1 MRDYSIKI
9 SVINISMRFSWTVH
23 VVPVIEELGMYIF
36 QKDFTIS
43 FISPKHQVISKM
55 TAQSETISFDPCK
68 VRFDLTLREAFQL
81 TQVTSLQEYQLLL
94 SRLPELRG
102 HSYFFINILDQ
113 RARLVMTII
122 TAEDQ
127 EITATFV
134 LDHDAL
140 GIRHEELM
148 QTGQEDGNYSLLP
161 AMEQK
166 IRRAM
171 RQSQWQFFKLS

>member
-1 MRDYSIKI
+1 
-9 SVINISMRFSWTVH
+9 
-23 VVPVIEELGMYIF
+23 
-36 QKDFTIS
+36 
-43 FISPKHQVISKM
+43 M
-55 TAQSETISFDPCK
+55 TAQLETISFDPCK
-68 VRFDLTLREAFQL
+68 VRFDLTLREAFEL

-94 SRLPELRG
+94 RRLPELRG

-148 QTGQEDGNYSLLP
+148 QTGKGDGNYSLLP
-161 AMEQK
+161 AIEQK

-171 RQSQWQFFKLS
+171 SQSQRQFLKLS

>member
-1 MRDYSIKI
+1 M
-9 SVINISMRFSWTVH
+9 
-23 VVPVIEELGMYIF
+23 EEPERIIF
-36 QKDFTIS
+36 QKELPFPLYPFKYQIM
-43 FISPKHQVISKM
+43 SKM
-55 TAQSETISFDPCK
+55 TGQLESISFDPCK
-68 VRFDLTLREAFQL
+68 VRFDLTLREAFEL

-102 HSYFFINILDQ
+102 HSYFFINILDR

-134 LDHDAL
+134 LDHDTL
-140 GIRHEELM
+140 GIGHEDLL
-148 QTGQEDGNYSLLP
+148 QTGHEDGNYSLMP

-166 IRRAM
+166 IRKAM
-171 RQSQWQFFKLS
+171 NQPQSQFFKLS